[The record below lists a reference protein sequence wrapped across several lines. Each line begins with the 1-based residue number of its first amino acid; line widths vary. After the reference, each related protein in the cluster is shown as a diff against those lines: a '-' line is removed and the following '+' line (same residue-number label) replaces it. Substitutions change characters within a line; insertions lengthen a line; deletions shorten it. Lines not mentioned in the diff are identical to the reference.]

1 MDLIDTLKNLSV
13 SHRRSL
19 RDDDFLSDR
28 LHHRYTVAALVLFCV
43 LISTS
48 QYAGDPINCWVPAQ
62 FTGSFETYTNRL
74 CWLQNTYYVDENHE
88 IPDKAYDRNKTMLKY
103 YQWINLI
110 ILFQSLLFII
120 PRVIW

>member
-1 MDLIDTLKNLSV
+1 MDLVDALKNLSV

-19 RDDDFLSDR
+19 RNDDFLVDQ
-28 LHHRYTVAALVLFCV
+28 LHHRYTVALLVLFCV
-43 LISTS
+43 IISTS

-74 CWLQNTYYVDENHE
+74 CWLQNTYYVDDDKD
-88 IPDKAYDRNKTMLKY
+88 IPDDMNERDKTMLKY
-103 YQWINLI
+103 YQWIHLI
-110 ILFQSLLFII
+110 ILFQSLLFVI

>member
-1 MDLIDTLKNLSV
+1 MDLVDALKNLSV

-19 RDDDFLSDR
+19 RNDDFIVDQ
-28 LHHRYTVAALVLFCV
+28 LHHRYTVALLVLFCV
-43 LISTS
+43 IISTS

-74 CWLQNTYYVDENHE
+74 CWLQNTHYVDDDQD
-88 IPDKAYDRNKTMLKY
+88 IPDDMNERDKTMLKY
-103 YQWINLI
+103 YQWIHLI
-110 ILFQSLLFII
+110 ILFQSLLFVI